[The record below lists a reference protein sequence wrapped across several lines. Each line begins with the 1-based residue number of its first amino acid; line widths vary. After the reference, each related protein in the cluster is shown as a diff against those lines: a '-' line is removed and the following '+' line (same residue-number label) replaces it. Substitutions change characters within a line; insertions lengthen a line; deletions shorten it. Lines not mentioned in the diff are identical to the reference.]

1 MSVPEIRP
9 VFPLPNVVLF
19 PRTILAL
26 HVFEPRYRL
35 MMEETLRGDQTICI
49 VLLRPGWEG
58 NYYGSPEVHEIGC
71 VGRIAEHRLLA
82 DGRYNI
88 ALHGEY
94 KVAFEAFD
102 RNEPYRIA
110 RVRRVEEDDSW
121 SRAPVALEQAR
132 ELLELF
138 KHAGA
143 ARATGLDLAA
153 AFGPHMSADAILNTV
168 AMHLNVEP
176 GEKQRLL
183 EMESVELRYRAV
195 HDFLKDTSAVQD
207 SIDRLRHLFPG
218 EPRRN

>member
-1 MSVPEIRP
+1 MGVLETLP
-9 VFPLPNVVLF
+9 VFPLPNVVFF

-35 MMEETLRGDQTICI
+35 MMEDSLKGDQTICV
-49 VLLRPGWEG
+49 VLLKPGWEG
-58 NYYGSPEVHEIGC
+58 NYYGSPEVHPIGC
-71 VGRIAEHRLLA
+71 VGKIAEHKLLP

-94 KVAFEAFD
+94 KATIVSFE

-110 RVRRVEEDDSW
+110 RVERVEEDDGW
-121 SRAPVALEQAR
+121 TRAPVSNEQAQ

-138 KHAGA
+138 QRAA
-143 ARATGLDLAA
+143 SARAAGFDLAGV
-153 AFGPHMSADAILNTV
+153 FGPHMGSDAILNTI
-168 AMHLNVEP
+168 AMYLNVDP
-176 GEKQRLL
+176 SEKQRLL
-183 EMESVELRYRAV
+183 EMESIELRYRAV
-195 HDFLKDTSAVQD
+195 HDFLRDTSAVQE